1 LWDSYGCSSS
11 VQLFQIDGNL
21 GATAAMAEMLLQ
33 SHEGYLHVLPALP
46 DAWATGSFEGL
57 TARGGFVVSAEWRE
71 KRLTRVTV
79 RARVDQTLRL
89 FVGEEYEHD
98 LARDGIIEQ
107 AMAAGDEVTYCF

>member
-21 GATAAMAEMLLQ
+21 GATAGVAEMLLQ